1 MSPTLHK
8 AARLDEL
15 SAVQGKRVC
24 LKDGSND
31 QAKETPILL
40 IRQGDAVHAF
50 SADCPHAGAPLEEG
64 AICNGRIV
72 CPWHKGTFEISDG
85 SLVEPPPLKGLTRY
99 PTSIKNGDV
108 FVSLTPE
115 EAQPSRN
122 DASDT
127 GKTVLIVGAGAAGA
141 AACATLRE
149 AGFGGRIVLAG
160 RDAPAPYD
168 RTSLS
173 KFVLSGDMP
182 LDDIPP
188 LLDDDFFG
196 KHDIERIESN
206 VIHLDAKNKQAE
218 LADSRKIDY
227 DAALLCTGGI
237 PKPLTVPG
245 ANLAHVHALR
255 QRDDARAILDSL
267 DRLGKNARVVIVGA
281 RFIGLEVAS
290 CLRKRNID
298 VSVVAPG
305 KVPFAKQFGERI
317 GGMFKKLHE
326 KNGVRFHMNAHVS
339 AFRGGNAVS
348 DVMLDSGERLHADLV
363 IAGTGVEP
371 ATSFIT
377 GVTLENDASLTV
389 DDTMRA
395 APDLYAAGDIAS
407 FALPRSKQMLRIEHW
422 RVAQQLARVA
432 AFNIAGV
439 ERTYVGVP
447 YFWTFHYDKTFE
459 YLGHVDEPDK
469 VEIDGDLDAQQ
480 FIAYLLKNDGVC
492 AVVSCAREREM
503 GMLAEAMRN
512 PLSLE
517 QARFIAQG
525 NAHGD

>member
-15 SAVQGKRVC
+15 SVARGKRVC
-24 LKDGSND
+24 LKND
-31 QAKETPILL
+31 SSGDASETPILL
-40 IRQGDAVHAF
+40 VRQGDAVHAF
-50 SADCPHAGAPLEEG
+50 TADCPHAGAPLEEG
-64 AICNGRIV
+64 SICNGRIV

-99 PTSIKNGDV
+99 PTTIKDGDV

-115 EAQPSRN
+115 EAQTPRN
-122 DASDT
+122 DTSDT
-127 GKTVLIVGAGAAGA
+127 GKTVLIAGAGAAGA

-149 AGFGGRIVLAG
+149 AGFSGRIVLAG

-182 LDDIPP
+182 LDELPP
-188 LLDDDFFG
+188 LLDDDFFD

-206 VIHLDAKNKQAE
+206 VTHLDAKNKRAE
-218 LADSRKIDY
+218 LADSRKIEY

-237 PKPLTVPG
+237 PRPLNVPG

-255 QRDDARAILDSL
+255 QRDDAGAILNSL
-267 DRLGKNARVVIVGA
+267 DKLGKNARVVIVGA
-281 RFIGLEVAS
+281 SFIGLEVAS

-317 GGMFKKLHE
+317 GEMFKRLHE
-326 KNGVRFHMNAHVS
+326 KHGVRFHMNAHVS

-348 DVMLDSGERLHADLV
+348 DVMLDSGEHLHADMV
-363 IAGTGVEP
+363 IVGTGVKP
-371 ATSFIT
+371 ATSFVT
-377 GVTLENDASLTV
+377 GVALEDDGGITV
-389 DDTMRA
+389 DAAMRA
-395 APDLYAAGDIAS
+395 APDLYAAGDIAR
-407 FALPRSKQMLRIEHW
+407 FALPRLNQMLRIEHW

-432 AFNIAGV
+432 AFNIAGI
-439 ERTYVGVP
+439 EHNYAGVP

-459 YLGHVDEPDK
+459 YLGHVDEPDN
-469 VEIDGDLDAQQ
+469 VEIDGDLGAQK
-480 FIAYLLKNDGVC
+480 FIAYLLKNDEVR
-492 AVVSCAREREM
+492 AVVACQHEREM

-512 PLSLE
+512 PLS
-517 QARFIAQG
+517 RRVAQG
-525 NAHGD
+525 NTHAD